1 MIAEVPVAD
10 ETMST
15 VSDILILCQ
24 IILVTVSTRYLN
36 RNWKYITWKQEETVD
51 VDVDV
56 AAFVRIMYFYLST
69 KIMNTFSEFFT
80 ENHYVV
86 DKTPNTISQAR

>member
-36 RNWKYITWKQEETVD
+36 RN
-51 VDVDV
+51 
-56 AAFVRIMYFYLST
+56 
-69 KIMNTFSEFFT
+69 
-80 ENHYVV
+80 
-86 DKTPNTISQAR
+86 